1 MYSLGLFVQ
10 LYCGMFIDQYAKKR
24 NQSVDVIRTK
34 WYHPQMVPPTDGS
47 AHRWF
52 RPIMDPLK
60 ITPPK
65 KPVYKKVVHRLSTLE
80 KMVSYFSKSFIGP
93 WISNPFRFLKVYN
106 TVYF

>member
-47 AHRWF
+47 AQ
-52 RPIMDPLK
+52 
-60 ITPPK
+60 
-65 KPVYKKVVHRLSTLE
+65 
-80 KMVSYFSKSFIGP
+80 
-93 WISNPFRFLKVYN
+93 
-106 TVYF
+106 